1 VLDPNGQRNG
11 VKFVGSNGWIWVN
24 RDGIEASDKELLHAP
39 LPEST
44 VKLEVSKDHMRNFFD
59 CVRSRN
65 NPVASVE
72 NGHRSAC
79 IGHLII
85 IALRTGLK
93 LQWNPDQEIFTGDGA
108 AEANKYLAREMR
120 KPYDYSFVS

>member
-1 VLDPNGQRNG
+1 
-11 VKFVGSNGWIWVN
+11 VN

-39 LPEST
+39 LPAGA

-59 CVRSRN
+59 CFKSRKD
-65 NPVASVE
+65 PIASVE

-93 LQWNPDQEIFTGDGA
+93 LQWNPDQESFTGADA
-108 AEANKYLAREMR
+108 SEANQHLAREMR
-120 KPYDYSFVS
+120 PPYDYSFVS